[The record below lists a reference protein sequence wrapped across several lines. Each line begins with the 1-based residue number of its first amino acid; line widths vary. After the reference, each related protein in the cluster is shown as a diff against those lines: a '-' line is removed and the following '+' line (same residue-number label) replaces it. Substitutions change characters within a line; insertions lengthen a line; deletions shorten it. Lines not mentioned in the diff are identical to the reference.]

1 MADEKTNENPQGFYF
16 NQAACVGC
24 RTCQMACK
32 DKNDLNVGLLLR
44 RVTSYEV
51 GEFPNPG
58 TYHYS
63 GACNHC
69 QAPAC
74 VEVCPAGATYIN
86 AEDGTIQHDAT
97 KCIGCGYC
105 VSACPY
111 GHPSI
116 DEELNIARRC
126 DACIELRA
134 TGEQP
139 ACVSACPMRA
149 LEFGPIE
156 ELRAAHLDAVAQIVV
171 LPDSATTNP
180 SIAIDVKTIALEG
193 KPMLMTL

>member
-1 MADEKTNENPQGFYF
+1 MADEKINENPQGFYF

-32 DKNDLNVGLLLR
+32 DKNDLNVGYVLR
-44 RVTSYEV
+44 RVSSYEV
-51 GEFPNPG
+51 GEFPTPG

-69 QAPAC
+69 QSPAC
-74 VEVCPAGATYIN
+74 VDVCPAGATYVN
-86 AEDGTIQHDAT
+86 AEDGTIQHDAS

-111 GHPSI
+111 GHPVI

-126 DACIELRA
+126 DGCIELRA
-134 TGEQP
+134 AGEQP

-156 ELRAAHLDAVAQIVV
+156 ELRAAHPDGVAQIAV
-171 LPDSATTNP
+171 LPDMTITNP
-180 SIAIDVKTIALEG
+180 SIVIDAKAIALEG
-193 KPMLMTL
+193 EPMVMTL